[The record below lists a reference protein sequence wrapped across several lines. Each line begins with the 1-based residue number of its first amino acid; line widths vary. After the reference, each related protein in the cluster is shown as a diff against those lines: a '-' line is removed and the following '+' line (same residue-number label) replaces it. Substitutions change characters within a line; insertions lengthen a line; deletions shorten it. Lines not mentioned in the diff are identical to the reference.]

1 MVYMHVAIIAVFLT
15 KAFLLGSYIDSCGAD
30 FADRDQVGDTV
41 HLKQHLESKI
51 DVDGKEWDKEQQ
63 FFHYFQVSDLNR
75 DSYIDGVEVSK
86 AISHQHEEQAR
97 AWSDEEIESAV
108 DPLLKK
114 MDANSDGFID
124 YTEYRLKVE
133 T

>member
-1 MVYMHVAIIAVFLT
+1 MSHDNILSNGTNLALFRHI
-15 KAFLLGSYIDSCGAD
+15 K
-30 FADRDQVGDTV
+30 
-41 HLKQHLESKI
+41 KHLETKI
-51 DVDGKEWDKEQQ
+51 DVEDGKVWDKEQQ

-86 AISHQHEEQAR
+86 AITHQHEEQAR
-97 AWSDEEIESAV
+97 AWSDEEIENAV
-108 DPLLKK
+108 DPILKK
-114 MDANSDGFID
+114 MDADGDALID

>member
-1 MVYMHVAIIAVFLT
+1 MPTLQTGIKWGTRCKSHMHAYSSNGVNITLF
-15 KAFLLGSYIDSCGAD
+15 
-30 FADRDQVGDTV
+30 R

-75 DSYIDGVEVSK
+75 DSYIDGIEVSK
-86 AISHQHEEQAR
+86 AITHQHEEQAR
-97 AWSDEEIESAV
+97 AWSDEEIESST
-108 DPLLKK
+108 DPILKK
-114 MDANSDGFID
+114 MDADGDGFID
-124 YTEYRLKVE
+124 YTEYRLRVE